1 MVFDGLQP
9 LKLVTAKNFVEGTW
23 MMESSASKIRNPGWS
38 FPQTACTYFWVLS
51 LELCVCVFFFWVC
64 TWVDKMIYSYF
75 VTWSVLMPHTIRN
88 LWWVASIFVYQMI
101 LSDLSQGQV
110 LLSEINFCGLWVHT
124 NPQKKIEI
132 KPFFL
137 WSFSGNLQILC
148 IFPPIFRQ
156 GKPFPNKN
164 VSESFFFP
172 FVFFQ
177 HVISTNQ
184 PCKSKVVNQHNQNW
198 NTHPK
203 HL

>member
-1 MVFDGLQP
+1 MVCSPWSWSQPKILSKGL
-9 LKLVTAKNFVEGTW
+9 
-23 MMESSASKIRNPGWS
+23 GWWNHQHPKFGIQDDPSPKQHAHIFES
-38 FPQTACTYFWVLS
+38 FPS
-51 LELCVCVFFFWVC
+51 SCVCVFFFWVC

-148 IFPPIFRQ
+148 IFPPIFQQ

-184 PCKSKVVNQHNQNW
+184 P
-198 NTHPK
+198 T
-203 HL
+203 L